1 MPICSSPHVPWIVAS
16 PRAPPVSKKEGV
28 ILTLHQSG
36 TTACASHHDH
46 QQICAGSGEKEE
58 KQWAVRYLP
67 SPWGSDNPGPKKR
80 YVNLFHPGKGPA
92 RNWWSC
98 QCSGLQGRAQDN
110 QGNERFFC
118 TWNLCFE
125 SLPLS
130 CSQSLAPSL
139 GNVAIGRVTL
149 WCLSFRG
156 TCSGPQRH
164 FPARHHLLDS
174 TQRVGLLGRTEG
186 ICHWLNLGA
195 IWTWHVHLANDCIR
209 SQFTWLKI
217 GPSPLLHQRSW
228 H

>member
-1 MPICSSPHVPWIVAS
+1 MFPGLLLLLEPHLSLRKREWYWHYIRVAPLPVHLTMITSKSVPDLERKKRSS
-16 PRAPPVSKKEGV
+16 G
-28 ILTLHQSG
+28 
-36 TTACASHHDH
+36 
-46 QQICAGSGEKEE
+46 
-58 KQWAVRYLP
+58 QWGYLP

-110 QGNERFFC
+110 QGNEHFFC

-130 CSQSLAPSL
+130 CSQSLAPFL

-209 SQFTWLKI
+209 SQFT
-217 GPSPLLHQRSW
+217 
-228 H
+228 